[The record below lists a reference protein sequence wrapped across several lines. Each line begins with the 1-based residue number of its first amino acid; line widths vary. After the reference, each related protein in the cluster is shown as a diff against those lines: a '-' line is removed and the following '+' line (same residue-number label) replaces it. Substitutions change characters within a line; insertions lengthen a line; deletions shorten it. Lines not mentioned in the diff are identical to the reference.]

1 MSVHTGG
8 FLSSS
13 LTRSVDYFNP
23 TFSAPQLTPKQFLII
38 SSPSEQKIV
47 PRPSRDLRRGVVR
60 STRS

>member
-1 MSVHTGG
+1 MWAQVSVHTGG

-23 TFSAPQLTPKQFLII
+23 TFAAPQLTPKQFLII

-47 PRPSRDLRRGVVR
+47 YTELKRLGFGCL
-60 STRS
+60 